1 MNAQYGYVRVSTNEQ
16 NEERQVTAMR
26 TFGVATD
33 AIFSE
38 KMSGKNFNRPIYKS
52 LMKKLKRGDTLVIKS
67 IDRLGRDYGEILE
80 QWQFIT
86 KKKKAFIVVLDMPL
100 LDTREKERDLTG
112 AFVSDLVLQ
121 ILSYVAEQERV
132 FLRQR
137 QEEGIAAAKEKGV
150 QFGRPK
156 KESQSDFYEIVEK
169 WEQKKLTLQ
178 DALDIS
184 GLSQATFYR
193 RLQSLSRE

>member
-1 MNAQYGYVRVSTNEQ
+1 MNAQYGYVRVSTSEQ

-26 TFGVATD
+26 TFGVATE
-33 AIFSE
+33 AIFAE

-52 LMKKLKRGDTLVIKS
+52 LIKKLKRGDTLVIKS

-112 AFVSDLVLQ
+112 AFISNLVLQ
-121 ILSYVAEQERV
+121 ILSYVAEQERAL
-132 FLRQR
+132 LRQR
-137 QEEGIAAAKEKGV
+137 QEEGIAAAKERGV
-150 QFGRPK
+150 KFGRPK
-156 KESQSDFYEIVEK
+156 KEAVDNFDEVVELWK
-169 WEQKKLTLQ
+169 QKKISAHKAIKL
-178 DALDIS
+178 S
-184 GLSQATFYR
+184 GLSKATFYR
-193 RLQSLSRE
+193 RLDEIK